1 MPLRL
6 ALTALWNLR
15 MLGLFLVGPVVGVI
29 IGGWTFTMP
38 LALRWTGLGM
48 FVLSVALLGILVRD
62 EYGRLARRTGSPR

>member
-1 MPLRL
+1 MSPRL

-38 LALRWTGLGM
+38 PALRWSGLAM
-48 FVLSVALLGILVRD
+48 FALALALLGILVRD
-62 EYGRLARRTGSPR
+62 EYGRLVRRAGSRP

>member
-1 MPLRL
+1 MSPRL

-38 LALRWTGLGM
+38 PVLRWTGLGM
-48 FVLSVALLGILVRD
+48 FALAVALLGILVRD
-62 EYGRLARRTGSPR
+62 EYGRLARRTGSRP